1 MKKERL
7 LKILPKVLSYVIVAM
22 LSVSLTMVAMIWFVL
37 PQKGQS
43 KLDAL
48 EALILQCFIGEND
61 PTAMEDA
68 AAHAMVGAL
77 GDRWSYYIP
86 AKDYAAYLEQVKNAY
101 VGVGMTVSIR
111 EDGKGLDI
119 LNVTAG
125 GPAEEAGVQAGDI
138 IIGVDQT
145 DIEGM
150 AVDEVKKMIQGK
162 AGTTV
167 KLILQR
173 GNEEIAL
180 EITRREIKM
189 PVATAEML
197 DGKIGL
203 ITIANFNTNCAAE
216 TLAAIE
222 QLLSD
227 GAEKLIFDVRYN
239 PGGYAKELVKI
250 LDRLLPEGKIFTT
263 VDYQGKEN
271 TDMSDAACLQMP
283 MAVLVNG
290 ESYSAA
296 EFFAAAL
303 SEYEMAVVVG
313 EKTCGKGYFQSTY
326 LLPDGSAVGLSI
338 GKYYTPKG
346 NSLAGIGITPNALVP
361 VTDEIAAQIYAGTLN
376 PMEDPQILAAIEA
389 LK

>member
-1 MKKERL
+1 MNKERL
-7 LKILPKVLSYVIVAM
+7 IKILSYVVVAL
-22 LSVSLTMVAMIWFVL
+22 LSVSLTMMVMLWTM
-37 PQKGQS
+37 PQQQQGQS

-48 EALILQCFIGEND
+48 EALILQCFIGEKD
-61 PTAMEDA
+61 QTAMEDA
-68 AAHAMVGAL
+68 AADAMVNAL

-86 AKDYAAYLEQVKNAY
+86 ADEYAAYLEQVRNAY
-101 VGVGMTVSIR
+101 VGVGMTVSLR
-111 EDGKGLDI
+111 EDGKGIDV

-138 IIGVDQT
+138 IIGVDQK

-150 AVDEVKKMIQGK
+150 AVNEVKKLIQGQ
-162 AGTTV
+162 AGTKV

-173 GNEEIAL
+173 GDGELSL
-180 EITRREIKM
+180 EVTRREIKT
-189 PVATAEML
+189 PVATAQML
-197 DGKIGL
+197 EDKIGL
-203 ITIANFNTNCAAE
+203 ITIVNFNSNCANE
-216 TLAAIE
+216 TLAAVE
-222 QLLSD
+222 QLLSE
-227 GAEKLIFDVRYN
+227 GAQKLIFDVRGN
-239 PGGYAKELVKI
+239 PGGYANELVKV

-263 VDYQGKEN
+263 VDYQGKEK
-271 TDMSDAACLQMP
+271 TDMSDATCLDIP
-283 MAVLVNG
+283 MAVLVDGN
-290 ESYSAA
+290 SYSAA

-346 NSLAGIGITPNALVP
+346 NSLADVGVTPDVVVP
-361 VTDEIAAQIYAGTLN
+361 VTEEIASQIYAGTLD

>member
-7 LKILPKVLSYVIVAM
+7 VKVLSYVVVAL
-22 LSVSLTMVAMIWFVL
+22 LSVSLTMAVML
-37 PQKGQS
+37 GTMSRQQGQS

-48 EALILQCFIGEND
+48 EALIMRCFIGEKD
-61 PTAMEDA
+61 QTAIEDA
-68 AAHAMVGAL
+68 AADAMVNAL

-86 AKDYAAYLEQVKNAY
+86 ADEYASYLERVKNVY
-101 VGVGMTVSIR
+101 VGIGITVSVR
-111 EDGKGLDI
+111 EDGEGIDV
-119 LNVTAG
+119 LNVIAG

-138 IIGVDQT
+138 IIGVEQT

-150 AVDEVKKMIQGK
+150 DINEVKKLIQGQAETK
-162 AGTTV
+162 V

-173 GNEEIAL
+173 GDEEISL
-180 EITRREIKM
+180 EVTRREIKT
-189 PVATAEML
+189 PVATAQLL
-197 DGKIGL
+197 DGQIGL
-203 ITIANFNTNCAAE
+203 ITIVNFNTNCANE

-222 QLLSD
+222 QLRSE
-227 GAEKLIFDVRYN
+227 GAQKLVFDVRGN
-239 PGGYAKELVKI
+239 PGGYANELVKV

-263 VDYQGKEN
+263 VDYQGKEKTN
-271 TDMSDAACLQMP
+271 MSDATCLDIP

-290 ESYSAA
+290 DSYSAA

-303 SEYEMAVVVG
+303 QEYDAAVVVG

-346 NSLAGIGITPNALVP
+346 NSLADVGITPDVVVP
-361 VTDEIAAQIYAGTLN
+361 VTEETLSQIYAGTLD